1 VAACKLAII
10 TSHPIQ
16 YYVPWFRHLVQET
29 NIEIKVFF
37 LWDFGVTQQL
47 DSGFKQIIQWDI
59 PLLDGYNHE
68 FIPNISS
75 DPGTHHFWGL
85 QNLTLSQQVK
95 LYQPDAV
102 LLMCYNYASIYRF
115 IWGWNTKQVPLLF
128 RGDSHRLSPSH
139 SLKDLLKRQW
149 ISQIFSR
156 CGACLYVGAANY
168 DYFRYHHVTE
178 NRLFFTPHAIDND
191 RFFAQAEVASQQ
203 AQAWKQE
210 LGICITDNVILFAG
224 KFEHKKRPLDLL
236 KAFVQADLNQVSLLF
251 VGAGILEAELKAA
264 AAQYD
269 NIFVAPFQNQTLMPR
284 TYAIADLVV
293 LPSYG
298 AGETWGLA
306 INEAMC
312 MARPAIVSS
321 HVGCAQDLI
330 EDGVNGLVFPAGDVQ
345 ALTLALKRAFTDC
358 KLSSDENRSRLAQWG
373 KASQEKIRQYSYVQ
387 TSAGL
392 LKALL
397 YLDVIK
403 K

>member
-1 VAACKLAII
+1 VTTCKLAII

-16 YYVPWFRHLVQET
+16 YYAPWFRYLVQET
-29 NIEIKVFF
+29 DIEIKVFY
-37 LWDFGVTQQL
+37 LWNFGVTQQI
-47 DSGFKQIIQWDI
+47 DTGFKQIIQWDI

-68 FIPNISS
+68 FVPNVSS
-75 DPGTHHFWGL
+75 TPGTHHFWGL
-85 QNLTLSQQVK
+85 QNPTLSQQVK

-102 LLMCYNYASIYRF
+102 LLMCYNYASIYKF

-128 RGDSHRLSPSH
+128 RGDSHRLISSH
-139 SLKDLLKRQW
+139 RLKDLLKRQW

-156 CGACLYVGAANY
+156 FGACLYVGAANY
-168 DYFRYHHVTE
+168 DYFRYHLVAE
-178 NRLFFTPHAIDND
+178 KQLFFTPHAIDND
-191 RFFAQAEVASQQ
+191 RFFAQAEMANQQ
-203 AQAWKQE
+203 ANCWKQE
-210 LGICITDNVILFAG
+210 LGIPPTDLVILFVG
-224 KFEHKKRPLDLL
+224 KFELKKRPLDLL
-236 KAFVQADLNQVSLLF
+236 EAFIQANLDQVTLLF
-251 VGAGILEAELKAA
+251 VGAGGLEAELQAA
-264 AAQYD
+264 ASQHT
-269 NIFVAPFQNQTLMPR
+269 NIYVAPFQNQTLMPR

-298 AGETWGLA
+298 SGETWGLA

-330 EDGVNGLVFPAGDVQ
+330 EDGVNGMVFSAGDVQ
-345 ALTLALKRAFTDC
+345 SLTLTLKKAFADDRS
-358 KLSSDENRSRLAQWG
+358 SSDETRSRLAKWG
-373 KASQEKIRQYSYVQ
+373 KASHEKIRQYSYAQ

-397 YLDVIK
+397 YLDVMK